1 MVNMYSTRF
10 NLEGLLV
17 NKRDF
22 GEYQTHKV
30 FRLSPDRVHKSN
42 LEIAFSDDLED
53 YKKNIFFEVQT
64 MVLPISSYFR
74 LGPEILFFLKKKD
87 AHKVTKQTAYKNI
100 KIFIYVHNILIL

>member
-10 NLEGLLV
+10 NFEGLLV
-17 NKRDF
+17 NERDF

-53 YKKNIFFEVQT
+53 YEKNIFFEVQT
-64 MVLPISSYFR
+64 MVLPYFLLLR
-74 LGPEILFFLKKKD
+74 IR
-87 AHKVTKQTAYKNI
+87 T
-100 KIFIYVHNILIL
+100 